1 MACIH
6 QKQGHQARV
15 HHYLACEP
23 VSASEDRCIFRVV
36 TDDNM
41 AFLFQVHDQV
51 ALHRWLEWFA
61 GPVDPDTMQQDYDK
75 TGGGEFTDAT
85 HTTATARAAPPTA
98 LSLQQEPFTSMHDQ
112 LATFGA
118 AANMTTSTNTAI
130 THHRRPSSGHY
141 DATTSLISPHGN
153 YHNGSSDMLL
163 RRHHDYSHANDDD
176 RDLSEMWARSNH
188 QFPMSPTSFDMAV
201 NDIHSSSTTASSR
214 PRFPSFF

>member
-1 MACIH
+1 
-6 QKQGHQARV
+6 
-15 HHYLACEP
+15 
-23 VSASEDRCIFRVV
+23 
-36 TDDNM
+36 M

-75 TGGGEFTDAT
+75 TGGGDGYHTTDAT

-118 AANMTTSTNTAI
+118 AAANATSTTNTAMS
-130 THHRRPSSGHY
+130 HHRRNSSSHY
-141 DATTSLISPHGN
+141 EPTASLISPHGN
-153 YHNGSSDMLL
+153 HPNGSSDMLL
-163 RRHHDYSHANDDD
+163 RRHHDYSRASNDDD

-188 QFPMSPTSFDMAV
+188 HFPMSPTSFDMAV

>member
-1 MACIH
+1 M
-6 QKQGHQARV
+6 
-15 HHYLACEP
+15 
-23 VSASEDRCIFRVV
+23 

-41 AFLFQVHDQV
+41 TFLFQVHDQI

-75 TGGGEFTDAT
+75 TGGELYTDAT

-118 AANMTTSTNTAI
+118 AANTTISTNT
-130 THHRRPSSGHY
+130 THHRRHSSSHY
-141 DATTSLISPHGN
+141 EPTTSLISPHGE
-153 YHNGSSDMLL
+153 HLNGSSDMLL
-163 RRHHDYSHANDDD
+163 HRHHDANDDD
-176 RDLSEMWARSNH
+176 RDLSEMWARSHH

-201 NDIHSSSTTASSR
+201 NDVYSSSTTTSSR